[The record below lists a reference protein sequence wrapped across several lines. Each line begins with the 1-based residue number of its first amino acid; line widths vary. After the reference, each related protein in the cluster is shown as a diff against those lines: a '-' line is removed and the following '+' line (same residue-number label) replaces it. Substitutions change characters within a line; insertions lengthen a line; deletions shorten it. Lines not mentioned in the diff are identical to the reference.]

1 MEFKIILLIEQKKSN
16 LYFTQWWIVMKICK
30 PNNLFLLYIVFG

>member
-1 MEFKIILLIEQKKSN
+1 MEFKIILLIEQKN
-16 LYFTQWWIVMKICK
+16 IYFTQWWIVMKICK